1 LLFTQEM
8 AEPYLIAFQLEGG
21 AVATPP
27 AGVPA
32 EPWCN
37 VARKAVRGLLRRAC
51 VAAGL
56 LVMKKRLLFTQEMA
70 EPYLIAFQLEGG
82 AVATPPAGVPAEPW
96 CNVAR
101 KAVLGLSSAD
111 DGTLETTCFADVE
124 PSKHSI
130 EGSQFSATSVDC
142 KMVDATR
149 IAEQLKVKTNTSLDC
164 SDVNRLAVEV
174 ANKLP
179 ARRSCGAG
187 HLVLS
192 GSVTVR
198 PRFRQSPVKVSGPFW
213 RPDGAVK
220 SSKRDPSNP
229 DPGRPTSMRPKASCS
244 WAGPDLTDPVL
255 GI

>member
-1 LLFTQEM
+1 
-8 AEPYLIAFQLEGG
+8 
-21 AVATPP
+21 
-27 AGVPA
+27 
-32 EPWCN
+32 
-37 VARKAVRGLLRRAC
+37 
-51 VAAGL
+51 
-56 LVMKKRLLFTQEMA
+56 MKKRLLFTQEMA

-111 DGTLETTCFADVE
+111 AGRLKTGPCTLIPPVIDEFERQHTNYTFAADGTLETTCFADVE

-244 WAGPDLTDPVL
+244 WAGPDLTDPFV